1 MKRLRASRTLTTGA
15 VGFLLLDAV
24 LLVFGGLAFHR
35 PLLLYLAGPFV
46 LAAVAVI
53 VYWRR
58 HRHTIAELDAARREM
73 RAEVE
78 AIREL
83 LQSRHFQN

>member
-1 MKRLRASRTLTTGA
+1 MKRLRPSRTLTTVA

-24 LLVFGGLAFHR
+24 LLVFGGLELHR
-35 PLLLYLAGPFV
+35 PLLVALGGVCGAGA
-46 LAAVAVI
+46 AAVV
-53 VYWRR
+53 VFWRR
-58 HRHTIAELDAARREM
+58 HRRTIAELEAVRREM

-78 AIREL
+78 RIRDL